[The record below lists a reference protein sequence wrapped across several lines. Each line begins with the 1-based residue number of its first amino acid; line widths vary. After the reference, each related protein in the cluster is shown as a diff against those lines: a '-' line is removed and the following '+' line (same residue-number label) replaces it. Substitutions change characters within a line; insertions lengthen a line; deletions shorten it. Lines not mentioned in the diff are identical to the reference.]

1 MRQLIYMLPL
11 LSGLLIATAAAGQQ
25 DSRADRYLQAVS
37 DQFDMNEG
45 YRIRVDY
52 IRRDIMR
59 ETSAE
64 GEGIIWMKGIKYKM
78 EVNEFIVYYDGE
90 KQYSQNTDA
99 QEVYVSTPDPE
110 QPGYLQAVPIRII
123 KSYQDFKYQLIGSST
138 FMGKERIEIQ
148 LYPRETTGPYSML
161 KLFIQPQSLRLT
173 GIQLKHKEGIE
184 YTMILTEIEGNQKFD
199 DSMFTFDPSEYP
211 DTEVIE
217 LVE

>member
-1 MRQLIYMLPL
+1 MIYMFPL
-11 LSGLLIATAAAGQQ
+11 LSCLLIGSAASGQQ

-45 YRIRVDY
+45 YRISVDY

-64 GEGIIWMKGIKYKM
+64 GEGTIWMKGIKYKM

-148 LYPRETTGPYSML
+148 LYPKEMTGPYSML

-184 YTMILTEIEGNQKFD
+184 YTMILTEIEGNQQFD
-199 DSMFTFDPSEYP
+199 DSMFTFDPSAYP